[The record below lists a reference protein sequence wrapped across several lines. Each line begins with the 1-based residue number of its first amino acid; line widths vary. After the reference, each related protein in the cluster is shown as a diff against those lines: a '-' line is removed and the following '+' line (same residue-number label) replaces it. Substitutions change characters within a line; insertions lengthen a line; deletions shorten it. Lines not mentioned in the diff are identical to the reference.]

1 MSESFPTH
9 IRGTAIGTAHNV
21 GRIGSTIAPAT
32 IGFIATEGSIGL
44 GFMVMGIAYLIC
56 ALPTLFIKEKMYDPQ
71 ANASNI
77 DPDTDP
83 KTASKTNTKTA

>member
-1 MSESFPTH
+1 
-9 IRGTAIGTAHNV
+9 
-21 GRIGSTIAPAT
+21 
-32 IGFIATEGSIGL
+32 
-44 GFMVMGIAYLIC
+44 MVMGIAYLIC